1 MSHFPCFCSQT
12 LPTSPAMTA
21 RDRRKVEGWCSYI
34 TITSKLLNICEGR
47 RNATEVSHYE
57 DKVYLGTKVACNFS
71 LWSHLKWKYECLVQT
86 KERHGGL
93 CVLLNLRWNKAIT
106 ERIPGVIISI
116 GTIKQM
122 RGRNVNTETS
132 VSAVWKLSVLSSHTS
147 FVRDD
152 NSSLS
157 CSSDNIQHF
166 LLIKPGELA
175 TVLVSF
181 YFRIKSTIWRS
192 GNLSL

>member
-147 FVRDD
+147 FVTLIIAGPATAVVTSPLRANCCD
-152 NSSLS
+152 NL
-157 CSSDNIQHF
+157 QHF
-166 LLIKPGELA
+166 LSLQAEEITSSA
-175 TVLVSF
+175 T
-181 YFRIKSTIWRS
+181 
-192 GNLSL
+192 LSHTVK